1 MALVRT
7 CAQWR
12 SCPGR
17 QQRSPSPQGVEESEG
32 EEEWAAMA
40 DGTFDLVR
48 NGGDI
53 TMVEVIGDDMSDD
66 DSE

>member
-1 MALVRT
+1 M
-7 CAQWR
+7 
-12 SCPGR
+12 
-17 QQRSPSPQGVEESEG
+17 EESEG